1 MAEENLSE
9 RFLSNVK
16 MQVLGACVRSKTD
29 LQPGNLCAVPFLE
42 SFSP

>member
-16 MQVLGACVRSKTD
+16 MQALGAFIRSKTD
-29 LQPGNLCAVPFLE
+29 LQPGNLCVIPFLE